1 MGTMNKNKI
10 SDGVTPPCRVG
21 PGPVAVTMLLAA
33 LLLAA
38 PCVHAQKPPKWVGTT
53 PAPDRTNTYFT
64 GSASGL
70 DAGTATANATNNLV
84 AGIMQY
90 IGVTV
95 KVNTSST
102 VKASVDAYSE
112 ELRQTVEAQS
122 VNRLAGFKVMERFVQ
137 TDKKSGTVTVHIL
150 ASYLTKDLE
159 KEKARIEALFK
170 EQADAV
176 ARPEGEGDA
185 LAAERKSLEAAMRY
199 IEAMAAAAGSDID
212 NASIKLERNANK
224 ARAQLANLSFVLP
237 GGRSLSGSLGQTPPS
252 PLEIQLVS
260 GNPGASIPMAGAR
273 VSVGYPRKLPNG
285 KLGTRTESFVTDA
298 QGMIRMQLPAPDF
311 TGKGRVSIQ
320 LDLSSAM
327 ELLDKVPASF
337 GSIVSA
343 VEDEIRSRVIY
354 VDYSVTSRA
363 AAIPMGV
370 FLVDLDERGSVN
382 PAQATQGGLMDTLSK
397 EGFAVQSLNL
407 DPAAI
412 FVQDDQ
418 LVALARKNA
427 APGTLRFAFGSGRIV
442 SVRKDGSMFIVQ
454 AGGTVKVVDLA
465 SGQLLYS
472 GEKSW
477 QALGSD
483 EASAR
488 RNALKELGAQVFG
501 KDLAASLP

>member
-1 MGTMNKNKI
+1 MGRSNATKCK
-10 SDGVTPPCRVG
+10 SL
-21 PGPVAVTMLLAA
+21 PGRAALPLLAF

-38 PCVHAQKPPKWVGTT
+38 VPCAFAQKPPKWVGTT
-53 PAPDRTNTYFT
+53 PPPDRNNTYFT

-70 DAGTATANATNNLV
+70 DAGTATANATNNLI

-122 VNRLAGFKVMERFVQ
+122 VNRLTGFKVMERFVQ
-137 TDKKSGTVTVHIL
+137 ADKKSGTVTVHIL

-159 KEKARIEALFK
+159 REKARIEALFK

-185 LAAERKSLEAAMRY
+185 LAAENKSLEAAVRY
-199 IEAMAAAAGSDID
+199 IEAMSAAAGSDID
-212 NASIKLERNANK
+212 NASIKFERNANK
-224 ARAQLANLSFVLP
+224 ARAQLANLAFVLP
-237 GGRSLSGSLGQTPPS
+237 GGKNLAGSLDKAPSS

-260 GNPGASIPMAGAR
+260 GNIGNSIPVAGAR

-298 QGMIRMQLPAPDF
+298 QGMVRVQLPAPDF

-327 ELLDKVPASF
+327 ELLDRVPASF
-337 GSIVSA
+337 SSIVSA
-343 VEDEIRSRVIY
+343 VEDEVRSRVTY

-363 AAIPMGV
+363 AAIPMAV

-382 PAQATQGGLMDTLSK
+382 PAQATQGGLMDTLMK
-397 EGFAVQSLNL
+397 EGFAVQNLNL

-412 FVQDDQ
+412 FMQDDQ
-418 LVALARKNA
+418 LVALARTKA
-427 APGTLRFAFGSGRIV
+427 SPGTLRFAFGSGRIV
-442 SVRKDGSMFIVQ
+442 SVRKDGSMFIAQ

-465 SGQLLYS
+465 AGQLLYS

-477 QALGSD
+477 QALGPD

-488 RNALKELGAQVFG
+488 RNALKELGAQVLG